1 MQKSKKAKSKIKKY
15 IPIKRDLKKTAT
27 KFLYNYL
34 KKNICPFI
42 KNVLLVDSNLT
53 LPYGVNEQIRCEQ
66 NENGVEVNNGTTL
79 I

>member
-34 KKNICPFI
+34 KKISAP
-42 KNVLLVDSNLT
+42 L
-53 LPYGVNEQIRCEQ
+53 
-66 NENGVEVNNGTTL
+66 
-79 I
+79 